1 MAFFVGAG
9 TIADDVV
16 RKETRNG
23 VLAVFRLETGA
34 PNNRRLWI
42 DVEAWGHLAGTI
54 AHHASAGRAVLVSGR
69 LTQKT
74 WRDTQSGQARSRYV
88 VTALDIDLLTDNT
101 EPILLPTTVVVDGTV
116 QKVYSDRPTANGVVH
131 SFRLVS
137 GRAGTKTGRLWID
150 VEHWTSTE
158 RSPAVTVAVA
168 VAVGDAA
175 MAIGQLA
182 FARRADCE
190 ARHQAQPIHLRA
202 HHALPGGRTS
212 AGYT

>member
-23 VLAVFRLETGA
+23 VLAIFRLETGA

-74 WRDTQSGQARSRYV
+74 WRDTQSGQARNRYV

-101 EPILLPTTVVVDGTV
+101 DPILLPTTVVAAGTV
-116 QKVYSDRPTANGVVH
+116 KAVYPDRPTTNGVVH
-131 SFRLVS
+131 SFRLAT
-137 GRAGTKTGRLWID
+137 GRAGAKTGRLWID
-150 VEHWTSTE
+150 VEYWTPAGVLVGLTSGHVLATSGYLRYVRDVKSLKSGR
-158 RSPAVTVAVA
+158 RSEVVRLR
-168 VAVGDAA
+168 AA
-175 MAIGQLA
+175 SIQAIG
-182 FARRADCE
+182 C
-190 ARHQAQPIHLRA
+190 QPA
-202 HHALPGGRTS
+202 
-212 AGYT
+212 